1 MISVDKEK
9 CDFCSACIAVC
20 PPDCITVEEE
30 DLIVAHNLCIDC
42 DLCIK
47 ICPIE
52 ALEQSS
58 NWKPLTI

>member
-1 MISVDKEK
+1 MISVDKNK

-20 PPDCITVEEE
+20 PPDCITVEED
-30 DLIVAHNLCIDC
+30 DLIIEHSLCIDC

-52 ALEQSS
+52 ALEQD
-58 NWKPLTI
+58 